1 MLELIVA
8 VDKKYGIGKNGF
20 LPWKCA
26 SELNNFKK
34 ITNNS
39 NLIMGRKTCE
49 SIPKLKN
56 RKIICMSNQGICE
69 NTNEN
74 ELEITKN
81 IEDYN
86 FKKEEKYF
94 IAGGSEIYKYFL
106 TNKKYTGLVKIHLSV
121 IKGVY
126 DCDVF
131 FEHDWLDGFVI
142 TEKIINEDYTY
153 MKLEYDPQEL
163 QYVKI
168 CKRIMKN
175 GDIRTGRNGEVKSLF
190 CESMKYDLTKGFPL
204 LTTKKMFF
212 RGIVEELL
220 FFIRGQT
227 DSTILSNKKV
237 NIWTGNTSSE
247 FLKTKNLNY
256 SEGVMGPMYGYQW
269 RYFNKPYKLNENK
282 EPVFEKGGVD
292 QLENVINLIKNDPT
306 SRRIIMTSYNP
317 EQAEEGVLYPCHSL
331 IIQFYVSGE
340 YLDMFCYN
348 RSQDFFLGN
357 PYNIASSS
365 LLLILISKIT
375 NKKARFLNMLLG
387 DIHIYKDHYEAVN
400 KQIKNIP
407 YKFTNLIIKKQ
418 IKSLEDVE
426 NMIYEDFKLE
436 NYKSNEIIKAKMIC

>member
-1 MLELIVA
+1 MLELIIA

-20 LPWKCA
+20 LPWKCS

-49 SIPKLKN
+49 NIPKLKN
-56 RKIICMSNQGICE
+56 RKILCMSKQGICE
-69 NTNEN
+69 NTNDN
-74 ELEITKN
+74 EIKIIKN
-81 IEDYN
+81 IEEYN
-86 FKKEEKYF
+86 FKEKEKYF
-94 IAGGSEIYKYFL
+94 IAGGREIYKYFL
-106 TNKKYTGLVKIHLSV
+106 TNENYTGFIKIHLSI

-131 FEHDWLDGFVI
+131 FEKEWLDGFVI

-153 MKLEYDPQEL
+153 MTLEYDPQEF
-163 QYVKI
+163 QYIKI
-168 CKRIMKN
+168 CKEIMEN

-190 CESMKYDLTKGFPL
+190 CESMKFDLTKGFPL

-220 FFIRGQT
+220 FFIKGQT

-269 RYFNKPYKLNENK
+269 RYFNKPYKLDENK
-282 EPVFEKGGVD
+282 EPVFEKGGID

-375 NKKARFLNMLLG
+375 NKKARFLNMSLG
-387 DIHIYKDHYEAVN
+387 DTHIYKEHYEAVN

-418 IKSLEDVE
+418 IKSLEDIE

-436 NYKSNEIIKAKMIC
+436 NYNSNEIIKAKMIC